1 MRIAIQ
7 GCGHGDLNAIYA
19 KLAQLCGGAGLP
31 DALIVCGDFQA
42 IRNGSDLVTMAC
54 PPRYRQMGDFCEYYT
69 GRRVAPLLT
78 LFIGG
83 NHEASAH
90 MAELYHGGWVAPN
103 IYFLGYAN
111 VVRLGELRIGAISGL
126 HHERDYERGYWESP
140 PYTESS
146 IRSIYHTRAFDVRRL
161 SLLREPLDWFISH
174 EWPLGIYD
182 YGDRARLLRTKPHF
196 RTDIE
201 PGGQGIG
208 AAPLRALLEQLRPR
222 KWYAAHMHVEFKAS
236 FPHQDGNATEFHAL
250 DKCLP
255 HRHHLS
261 IVEVPP
267 TVASADPTANR
278 SSYQLTYDREWLAI
292 VRAMNPL
299 MSFQFNPRPTPSVD
313 EACLSEHRKFI
324 DENLSAADLVIPR
337 RHERPAHLPGRHT
350 TWMQTADFC
359 RLLQMT
365 NHWGEGEGRGNSAE
379 AKRCE

>member
-19 KLAQLCGGAGLP
+19 KLAQLCKETGLP

-42 IRNGSDLVTMAC
+42 IRNGSDLATMAC

-83 NHEASAH
+83 NHEASSH
-90 MAELYHGGWVAPN
+90 LAELYHGGWVAPN

-126 HHERDYERGYWESP
+126 YHKRDYERGYWESP
-140 PYTESS
+140 PYTESA
-146 IRSIYHTRAFDVRRL
+146 IRSIYHMRAFDVRRL
-161 SLLREPLDWFISH
+161 SLLREPLNWFISH

-182 YGDRARLLRTKPHF
+182 YGDRARLLRIKPHF
-196 RTDIE
+196 RTDIG
-201 PGGQGIG
+201 PGGEGIG
-208 AAPLRALLEQLRPR
+208 AAPLRTLLEQLRPR
-222 KWYAAHMHVEFKAS
+222 KWYAAHMHVEFKANV
-236 FPHQDGNATEFHAL
+236 PHRDGHVTEFHAL

-255 HRHHLS
+255 HRQHLS
-261 IVEVPP
+261 IVEVP
-267 TVASADPTANR
+267 TAASASASSASADAN
-278 SSYQLTYDREWLAI
+278 SPPHQLMYDREWLAI

-299 MSFQFNPRPTPSVD
+299 MSFRSTPQPTLSVD
-313 EACLSEHRKFI
+313 AACLAEHRKFI
-324 DENLSAADLVIPR
+324 DMHVSDTELVIPR

-350 TWMQTADFC
+350 TWSQTADFC
-359 RLLQMT
+359 RLLQMK
-365 NHWGEGEGRGNSAE
+365 NHWDVGGSDEEPH
-379 AKRCE
+379 K